1 MASPPLR
8 RASSLTT
15 ADDITGAPGACALSG
30 QFPIE
35 PSHDSLHDTVTAS
48 NRLSF
53 SRRSSL
59 SKPHR
64 CEDMCSEPAL
74 PISHVCPG
82 FDEDHIDIDRGL

>member
-30 QFPIE
+30 QSPIE

-48 NRLSF
+48 DPLSF
-53 SRRSSL
+53 AHCSSL
-59 SKPHR
+59 S
-64 CEDMCSEPAL
+64 
-74 PISHVCPG
+74 SHTDV
-82 FDEDHIDIDRGL
+82 RT

>member
-1 MASPPLR
+1 MASPPLQ

-53 SRRSSL
+53 SRRLSL
-59 SKPHR
+59 SNHTDVRTCALNLHYRFP
-64 CEDMCSEPAL
+64 MCAQDSMG
-74 PISHVCPG
+74 I
-82 FDEDHIDIDRGL
+82 I